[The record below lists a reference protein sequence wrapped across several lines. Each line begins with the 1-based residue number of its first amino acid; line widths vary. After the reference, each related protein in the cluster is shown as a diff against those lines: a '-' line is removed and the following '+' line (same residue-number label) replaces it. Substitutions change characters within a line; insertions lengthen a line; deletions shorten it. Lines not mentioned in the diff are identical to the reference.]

1 MVRDLLADH
10 LAHSNVGVCGE
21 DVMSLVLYALV
32 LWLLAS
38 VPFAL
43 FFGAVCR
50 LNEWPFDA
58 DAAHIAPVR
67 PHSGRQGDALG
78 AAHPGADMTPA

>member
-1 MVRDLLADH
+1 
-10 LAHSNVGVCGE
+10 
-21 DVMSLVLYALV
+21 MSLVLFALV

-50 LNEWPFDA
+50 LSEWPFDA
-58 DAAHIAPVR
+58 DAEHIAR
-67 PHSGRQGDALG
+67 KTAQRLARSQPHSGWQATANRG
-78 AAHPGADMTPA
+78 AALRGAHLVRT

>member
-1 MVRDLLADH
+1 MSADT
-10 LAHSNVGVCGE
+10 
-21 DVMSLVLYALV
+21 LV

-50 LNEWPFDA
+50 LNEWPLDTDA
-58 DAAHIAPVR
+58 EQNTRVR
-67 PHSGRQGDALG
+67 PHSGGKGMRTAGAALG
-78 AAHPGADMTPA
+78 AAHASADVTAA